1 MDENP
6 YKAPDDGNS
15 APRLTILKWIAM
27 SSGIGCGLVF
37 LALVVGFFA
46 FPFFVDIR
54 ENPRY
59 WDELHARQKAE
70 REAEKAAKSPAP
82 QG

>member
-6 YKAPDDGNS
+6 YKAPEDGS
-15 APRLTILKWIAM
+15 FTHRLPILRVVAL

-37 LALVVGFFA
+37 LALVVAFFT
-46 FPFFVDIR
+46 FPLFVDIR

-70 REAEKAAKSPAP
+70 REAEKAAKNPAP
-82 QG
+82 NL